1 MAVVNIVEEDIR
13 YRVVDGV
20 ELLGRLYR
28 PEDINADV
36 LLVDVH
42 GGAWTQNDRLN
53 NAAIHRYLAE
63 RGVAV
68 FALDFRMAPAHP
80 YPAAVQDVNFGIR
93 WVKKNL
99 ERLGVAPRL
108 IGGLGTSSG
117 GHLVTLAALRPDA
130 PEFLASDT
138 KLLRRDASLDFLVLC
153 WPILDPLARYRMA
166 QARGAQNLIDAHH
179 AFWPDEAAMG
189 AGNPQLIVERGEA
202 APANGKLP
210 PVMILQG
217 TADENVE
224 HARADRFVAAYR
236 KAGGIAELRKFAGE
250 PHAFITK
257 NPSSA
262 AAMEA
267 LAAMYD
273 AITEDPL
280 SATPGG
286 FPNVSII
293 QHYLRRDSET

>member
-1 MAVVNIVEEDIR
+1 MTEVNIVEQDIP
-13 YRVVDGV
+13 YRTIGGE

-53 NAAIHRYLAE
+53 NATIHRYLAQ
-63 RGVAV
+63 RGMAV
-68 FALDFRMAPAHP
+68 FALDFRMAPGHP
-80 YPAAVQDVNFGIR
+80 YPAAVRDVNFGIR
-93 WVKKNL
+93 WVKKNM

-117 GHLVTLAALRPDA
+117 GHLLTLAALRPDA
-130 PEFLASDT
+130 PEFIGTEGDFPKRNAD
-138 KLLRRDASLDFLVLC
+138 LDFLVLC

-166 QARGAQNLIDAHH
+166 QARGATNLIDAHH

-189 AGNPQLIVERGEA
+189 IGNPQLILERGEA
-202 APANGKLP
+202 ATANGKLP
-210 PVMILQG
+210 PILIVQG

-224 HARADRFVAAYR
+224 HARADKFVEAYR
-236 KAGGIAELRKFAGE
+236 KAGGIVELRKFADE
-250 PHAFITK
+250 PHAFITR
-257 NPSSA
+257 NPSSP

-267 LAAMYD
+267 LVAIYD
-273 AITEDPL
+273 AITGDGPP
-280 SATPGG
+280 AAPGG
-286 FPNVSII
+286 FPDLSII